1 MEGTPEMEPRDQI
14 PVEELPESE
23 RPKAV
28 PPTSPTP
35 ARVHERVR
43 EHHGYRSLF
52 WPIMLIGAGVVIL
65 LANLNL
71 LQINPAS
78 LWRLWPLLLI
88 VAGID
93 ILFSRRFPALG
104 ALLGLAVV
112 GGTIGLLLIAPER
125 SESLLGIPQP
135 LEPQTSRFSEPL
147 DGAEAAEITL
157 ELRPGP
163 TTIRALDDSAMLFEA
178 EVTHVFPVE
187 YTVSGGRT
195 REIFLGSRP
204 GPQSYNFEPGF
215 LNDLEW
221 DVAINPDVALDL
233 TVMASVGSTEMDLSQ
248 MNLDRLDFTG
258 SVGSTEIS
266 LPGTAFDLD
275 VTTSTGETLI
285 DIADGA
291 DVRGEV
297 TLSVGRTEIDT
308 GRSTVLDVDI
318 TSSTGS
324 LVMALGEDSEST
336 IDLTGSVGENRLTL
350 AEGAAL
356 DLEFSGSTGDLIV
369 EAPRGSA
376 IRVIIESDG
385 VGDVQ
390 LPPDL
395 IQTAHGDGDKGTW
408 ETDGF
413 ARADRQIVIRVRS
426 ISVGDVIVRYR

>member
-1 MEGTPEMEPRDQI
+1 MEPRDQI

-28 PPTSPTP
+28 PAPSYDERTP
-35 ARVHERVR
+35 EQR
-43 EHHGYRSLF
+43 GYRSLF
-52 WPIMLIGAGVVIL
+52 WPIMLIGAGVVLL

-71 LQINPAS
+71 LQIDPLS

-104 ALLGLAVV
+104 ALLGLVVV
-112 GGTIGLLLIAPER
+112 GGAIGLLLVSPQTSAGI
-125 SESLLGIPQP
+125 LGIPQP

-147 DGAEAAEITL
+147 NGAQAAEITL

-163 TTIRALDDSAMLFEA
+163 TTIRALDDPDRLFEA

-195 REIFLGSRP
+195 REIFLGSP
-204 GPQSYNFEPGF
+204 SGPQSYNLEPAF
-215 LNDLEW
+215 LNNLEW
-221 DVAINPDVALDL
+221 DVAINPAVALDL
-233 TVMASVGSTEMDLSQ
+233 TVTASIGSTEMDLSQ
-248 MNLDRLDFTG
+248 MALDRLDFTG
-258 SVGSTEIS
+258 SVGSSEIS

-275 VTTSTGETLI
+275 ITTSTGETLI

-291 DVRGEV
+291 DVRGDV
-297 TLSVGRTEIDT
+297 TLSVGHTEIDA
-308 GRSTVLDVDI
+308 GRRAVLDLDI

-324 LVMALGEDSEST
+324 LVMALGEDSEAV

-376 IRVIIESDG
+376 IRVIVESDG
-385 VGDVQ
+385 VGSVQ

-395 IQTAHGDGDKGTW
+395 IQTEHGDGDEGTW

-413 ARADRQIVIRVRS
+413 ARAGRQIVIRVRS